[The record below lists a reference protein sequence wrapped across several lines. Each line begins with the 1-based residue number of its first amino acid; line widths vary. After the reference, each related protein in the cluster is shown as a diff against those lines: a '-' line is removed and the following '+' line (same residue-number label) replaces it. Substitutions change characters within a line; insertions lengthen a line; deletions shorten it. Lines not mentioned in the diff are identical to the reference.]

1 MDYPNATYHGYID
14 EDLKRIYDAYVDNII
29 RGCTLHES
37 AMRVHVAA
45 DRVVDWVRIAE
56 QDPYVIHRKTAA
68 MKVFDANTAWNAE
81 TAVIHLLRMVENPYE
96 KGTVK
101 VAAIDRLN
109 VLLGIT
115 EIEATGKQTLAQ
127 KSLADFYA
135 RRVKRTE
142 SDTSTDTPTT
152 H

>member
-14 EDLKRIYDAYVDNII
+14 EDLKRIYDAYIDNIM
-29 RGCTLHES
+29 RGCTPFES
-37 AMRVHVAA
+37 ALRVHVAA
-45 DRVVDWVRIAE
+45 DRAPEWVRVAE
-56 QDPYVIHRKTAA
+56 QDPYVIMRKAA
-68 MKVFDANTAWNAE
+68 ALKAFDANTAWSAE

-135 RRVKRTE
+135 RRVKRTG
-142 SDTSTDTPTT
+142 DDASTDTPTT